1 MLSVLRNWWVSPA
14 EKSRDKLIERYEQE
28 EEHLDKEIAR
38 ESVEIDSQAT
48 TSCMQSVISGV
59 PTSLRSNASGVPKKS
74 DCFKSTGIITSL
86 NSNDATIDKNIL
98 FELNTLSIPSD
109 MRIGSRV
116 EYLGY
121 KSEATEQLK
130 VVKIECLAEDSWDEG
145 PPSEEKIQEEINGL
159 KNEKPTYFNTHQ
171 RNFLGLITEC
181 KPDSILIDTEYK
193 TMNVRYDS
201 VEINFVPKEGD
212 RVSICCNVQSD
223 DGFVDKQGEILDQIS
238 VDPALILTQQMCTV
252 DRIFSDFGVLN
263 KNAYFTF
270 DVLPSGCKLNE
281 GDVVKADL
289 IECDWSQYEWRC
301 IKLSLVEQAG
311 QVEPKLRSPSD
322 SRSENRAVD
331 ISPDITTVFSST
343 FEKRELEFSCTNNYD
358 RIFRVLSIE
367 FISRRQKNG
376 LLRLIDRELANGFDL
391 GPNEKRL
398 LRFEVEPQAYGDF
411 YEQFL
416 IKFENFR
423 VKRSVNII
431 VCENEKQAE
440 AVRQSLNKADH
451 NGKVSYND
459 RNVSQKS
466 RFYASQIWSKP
477 TECIPGVRMQ
487 SRRRFVA
494 NRIGS
499 FGVPERLKRAYLT
512 SSCKKDMLENIEYM
526 FPSLKEELNIT
537 NYVSRFQTLIY
548 LEEIE
553 CFVNFRMYD
562 RERAHFT
569 REGEYLALTIENLSE
584 RRPSL
589 VIGDIVKTKNPWA
602 DGENPKRMYE
612 GVIHKVL
619 FNRILLK
626 FDPLFQQK
634 YNGEDY
640 RLEFYF
646 SRFGFRKQHYAVS
659 RAAKNLGEQF
669 LFPSRAQTRGCP
681 QLEVQLNDEEN
692 LMLGSCQRNWH
703 NCTLNSI
710 QKKAVANI
718 LRGEV
723 YNMPYVIFGPPGT
736 GKTVTLVESIL
747 QIFKLIPSARLLV
760 GTPSN
765 SSADLITTRLIECG
779 ALKMGEFI
787 RLVSQNQVEKEQIQE
802 HLMPY
807 CATVDIGI
815 DDTCKD
821 DMIVTESG
829 LKLKCQM
836 KYLGRH
842 RVTIGTCATLGNFL
856 QMGFPPNHFTHV
868 LIDEAGQ
875 CTEAEI
881 MIAVAQVSKERGQV
895 ILAGDPHQLQAVVI
909 NKYALERG
917 FSLSFLERILSRAP
931 YERNVDSFP
940 LTCGF
945 DPRLVT
951 KLLYNYRALPS
962 ILNVYNEL
970 FYNAELVPII
980 REENSREAKMLKQ
993 LDDILPQ
1000 SSKRPKTH
1008 GIFFCGIRS
1017 ENMQEK
1023 DSPSWYN
1030 PYEAKNVFLMTVK
1043 LYRNNI
1049 KPESIGIITPYMK
1062 QVKHL
1067 RNLFVDAD
1075 VAMPKIGSVEEF
1087 QGQERD
1093 IILISTV
1100 RSSKEHIPSD
1110 VRHAL
1115 GFIQSEKR
1123 INVAISRPRYLLIIY
1138 GNPYLLLLDSRWRTI
1153 IKYCVDNDAY
1163 LGCDLPATLSDPAKL
1178 AERTVNNQDN

>member
-1 MLSVLRNWWVSPA
+1 MLSVLQNWWINSA
-14 EKSRDKLIERYEQE
+14 EKRRDKLIEKYEQE
-28 EEHLDKEIAR
+28 EAYLDKEIAR
-38 ESVEIDSQAT
+38 ETIEIDRQTT
-48 TSCMQSVISGV
+48 TSCMQNLIGGV
-59 PTSLRSNASGVPKKS
+59 PTSLHSNNSDAQKKS
-74 DCFKSTGIITSL
+74 DCFKRTGIITSL
-86 NSNDATIDKNIL
+86 NSNHATIDKSIL
-98 FELNTLSIPSD
+98 FEINTLSIPGE

-121 KSEATEQLK
+121 KDETTEEIK
-130 VVKIECLAEDSWDEG
+130 IVKIDLIVEDSWDEG

-159 KNEKPTYFNTHQ
+159 KNEKPTYFNIVQ
-171 RNFLGLITEC
+171 RNILGVITEC
-181 KPDSILIDTEYK
+181 KPDSILIDTDYK
-193 TMNVRYDS
+193 TMNVRFDS
-201 VEINFVPKEGD
+201 VKIHFSPKAGD

-223 DGFVDKQGEILDQIS
+223 DGFVDKHGEILDQIS
-238 VDPALILTQQMCTV
+238 VDPALIFTQQRCTV
-252 DRIFSDFGVLN
+252 DRIFSDLGVLN
-263 KNAYFTF
+263 EKAYFTF
-270 DVLPSGCKLNE
+270 DILPSGCKLNE
-281 GDVVKADL
+281 GDIVNADL
-289 IECDWSQYEWRC
+289 IECYWGQYEWRC
-301 IKLSLVEQAG
+301 IKLSLIEQAG
-311 QVEPKLRSPSD
+311 QPSSKLRSPPD

-331 ISPDITTVFSST
+331 VSPNITTVFSST
-343 FEKRELEFSCTNNYD
+343 FQKRELEFSCTNNYD
-358 RIFRVLSIE
+358 RIFRILSIE
-367 FISRRQKNG
+367 FISRRRRG
-376 LLRLIDRELANGFDL
+376 LLRLVDGELANGFDL

-411 YEQFL
+411 YEQFV

-423 VKRSVNII
+423 VKRCVNIV

-440 AVRQSLNKADH
+440 AVRQSLSKADH
-451 NGKVSYND
+451 NGKISYND
-459 RNVSQKS
+459 RNMSQTS
-466 RFYASQIWSKP
+466 RFYASQIWSKH
-477 TECIPGVRMQ
+477 TECTPGMRMQ
-487 SRRRFVA
+487 PKRRFVA
-494 NRIGS
+494 TRIGS
-499 FGVPERLKRAYLT
+499 FDVPERLKRAYLT
-512 SSCKKDMLENIEYM
+512 SSCKKDMFENIEYM
-526 FPSLKEELNIT
+526 FPSFKEELNIS
-537 NYVSRFQTLIY
+537 NYVSRFQTLLY

-569 REGEYLALTIENLSE
+569 REKEYLALTIENLSE

-589 VIGDIVKTKNPWA
+589 VIGDIVKAENPWA
-602 DGENPKRMYE
+602 DGKNAKRMYE

-626 FDPLFQQK
+626 FDANFQQK

-646 SRFGFRKQHYAVS
+646 SRYGYRKQHHAVL
-659 RAAKNLGEQF
+659 RAVKNLGEQF
-669 LFPSRAQTRGCP
+669 LFPSGAQTRGCP
-681 QLEVQLNDEEN
+681 QLDIELDDEEN
-692 LMLGSCQRNWH
+692 LLLGSSQCKWH
-703 NCTLNSI
+703 NCILNSI
-710 QKKAVANI
+710 QKKAIANI

-765 SSADLITTRLIECG
+765 SSADLITTRLIESDV
-779 ALKMGEFI
+779 LKMGEFI
-787 RLVSQNQVEKEQIQE
+787 RLVSQNQVEKELIPE

-807 CATVDIGI
+807 CATADIGI

-842 RVTIGTCATLGNFL
+842 RVTIGTCATLGTFL

-875 CTEAEI
+875 CTETEI
-881 MIAVAQVSKERGQV
+881 MVAVAQVSKERGQV

-909 NKYALERG
+909 NRYARERG

-931 YERNVDSFP
+931 YLRNVDSFP

-970 FYNAELVPII
+970 FYNAELVPMI
-980 REENSREAKMLKQ
+980 REENSMEAKMLKQ
-993 LDDILPQ
+993 LDDLLPQ
-1000 SSKRPKTH
+1000 SSNRPKAH
-1008 GIFFCGIRS
+1008 GIFFCGIQS

-1030 PYEAKNVFLMTVK
+1030 PYEAKNVFLMTIK

-1049 KPESIGIITPYMK
+1049 KAESIGIITPYMK

-1067 RNLFVDAD
+1067 RKLFVDAD

-1115 GFIQSEKR
+1115 GFIQNEKR
-1123 INVAISRPRYLLIIY
+1123 INVAISRPRCLLIIY

-1153 IKYCVDNDAY
+1153 IKYCADNDAY
-1163 LGCDLPATLSDPAKL
+1163 LGCDLPAALSDPSKL
-1178 AERTVNNQDN
+1178 AEGTVNNQDN